1 MIYVESFDNEDKVV
15 LAGVESGKR
24 EVYSRDEVIKM
35 AQSRMIQGVDIQA
48 GTITPVDILDIVNR
62 KVSKLQLTG
71 KFPSPSPFVFEKG
84 KDNTVIMKGDII
96 LFDEGDSGDVN
107 ITVPEGVT
115 DIASN
120 CLSEADRG
128 ISCLAFPSSLGV
140 INDGAFHRC
149 AIGRVDFDN
158 GLYEIGNSAFNNSG
172 LTGIIELPETL
183 RNVGDN
189 AFSENEFLQG
199 VVIKSKDIL
208 FGNYAFSDCPSLV
221 SFSLPDGAKVWV
233 SSKGLFQFCENLNN
247 INVTQIFGTTIPDA
261 AFRGCESLSNII
273 VTKKVRKIGD
283 FAFYNCVELRDFD
296 FTKVEKLGENSFS
309 HSRLKGD
316 IVFTKHLDCVPK
328 ECFMECGHI
337 AGVDFKGGCGEFKE
351 DCFSVA
357 ESGGN
362 EEGDWL
368 GYIKVNGEVKSF
380 GDGCFCGQEGLHTLE
395 FDDCVTSVGN
405 YAFDACLGL
414 KDLGSIKTVNCIG
427 DSAFRGTGLTSVDL
441 TILGSNIGEECFT
454 DCNELAKVKL
464 KSDYIGANMF
474 ASCKAYGMTVEWESV
489 GEFSEIQDGA
499 FLCSNLSKIEL
510 PSNLRGIGN
519 DAFHEC
525 HMLEEI
531 KIPSYCLNLG
541 EQIFY
546 DCPKLKRLICDNK
559 DIVKKLMAEYDCFTE
574 VVYKGTIYYRRA
586 GLD

>member
-1 MIYVESFDNEDKVV
+1 MIYVESFDDEDRVV

-24 EVYSRDEVIKM
+24 EVYSRDKVMNM
-35 AQSRMIQGVDIQA
+35 AQSRIIQGVDIQA
-48 GTITPVDILDIVNR
+48 GTITPVNILDIVNR
-62 KVSKLQLTG
+62 KVSKLQLAG
-71 KFPSPSPFVFEKG
+71 KFPSPNPFAFEKG
-84 KDNTVIMKGDII
+84 KDNTVVMKGDIV

-115 DIASN
+115 AIASN

-128 ISCLAFPSSLGV
+128 INCLAFPSSLGV

-149 AIGRVDFDN
+149 VIGMVEFNN

-183 RNVGDN
+183 RRLDNN

-199 VVIKSKDIL
+199 VVIKSKEIE
-208 FGNYAFSDCPSLV
+208 FGNYAFFGCTDLV
-221 SFSLPDGAKVWV
+221 SFSLPEEAIVRG
-233 SSKGLFQFCENLNN
+233 SSKGLFQFCENLDN

-261 AFRGCESLSNII
+261 AFRGCESLSNIT

-296 FTKVEKLGENSFS
+296 FTEVEKLGENSFS

-337 AGVDFKGGCGEFKE
+337 AGVDFKGGCDEFKE

-368 GYIKVNGEVKSF
+368 GYIKVNGAVKSF

-414 KDLGSIKTVNCIG
+414 KDLGSIKTVDYIG

-454 DCNELAKVKL
+454 DCNELTEVKL

-474 ASCKAYGMTVEWESV
+474 ASCKAYGMTVKWESA
-489 GEFSEIQDGA
+489 GEFSEIQGGA

-559 DIVKKLMAEYDCFTE
+559 DIVKKLVAEYECFTE
-574 VVYKGTIYYRRA
+574 VVYKGEVYAIER
-586 GLD
+586 